1 MINYGK
7 QTIDRADIKSVVD
20 VLKAKYLTQGPKVF
34 QFEDILKKNF
44 GSKYCCVLSSGTS
57 GLHLAAIALG
67 WKKGDVV
74 LSSPITFLASINCIN
89 YVNATPDF
97 VDIDPL
103 TYTIDVNLLEYK
115 IKKYKKNRKKIKAI
129 IGVDYAGHPA
139 DWKALRFLANK
150 YNLQLIND
158 NCHAL
163 GATYFGDKKYATK
176 YADVV
181 VQSYHPVKH
190 ITTGEGGAVFTNDKL
205 IDKKIRT
212 LRSHGITKKSNNKE
226 FGLWYYEMFDVGFN
240 YRITDLQCALGISQ
254 MKKLNKFISSRRQIA
269 KIYNKILGE
278 NSNCSVPYEDEN
290 VKHAYHLY
298 PVQAEFDNLKNNK
311 ITFFKKMKS
320 KGIQLQVHYIPVHLQ
335 PYYKKN
341 FKFKYGDFPISE
353 KFYKNE
359 FSIPIY
365 PSLKKSDI
373 NKIVGEINRNLV

>member
-1 MINYGK
+1 
-7 QTIDRADIKSVVD
+7 
-20 VLKAKYLTQGPKVF
+20 
-34 QFEDILKKNF
+34 
-44 GSKYCCVLSSGTS
+44 
-57 GLHLAAIALG
+57 
-67 WKKGDVV
+67 
-74 LSSPITFLASINCIN
+74 
-89 YVNATPDF
+89 
-97 VDIDPL
+97 
-103 TYTIDVNLLEYK
+103 
-115 IKKYKKNRKKIKAI
+115 
-129 IGVDYAGHPA
+129 
-139 DWKALRFLANK
+139 
-150 YNLQLIND
+150 
-158 NCHAL
+158 
-163 GATYFGDKKYATK
+163 
-176 YADVV
+176 
-181 VQSYHPVKH
+181 
-190 ITTGEGGAVFTNDKL
+190 
-205 IDKKIRT
+205 
-212 LRSHGITKKSNNKE
+212 
-226 FGLWYYEMFDVGFN
+226 MFDVGFN